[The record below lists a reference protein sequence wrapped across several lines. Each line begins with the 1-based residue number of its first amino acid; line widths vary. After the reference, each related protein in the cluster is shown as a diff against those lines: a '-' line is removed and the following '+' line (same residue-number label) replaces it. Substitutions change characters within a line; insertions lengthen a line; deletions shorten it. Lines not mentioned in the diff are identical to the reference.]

1 MSRGSNA
8 EVVRAIFA
16 AWNRDDMEA
25 VLEHLDPEAEL
36 VPLRAQLEGTSY
48 RGHDGVRQLH
58 SDLNAEWERMQLTV
72 DELREVGADRVVA
85 RSTLTAR
92 GRASG
97 VELEI
102 PIGWLIELRDGK
114 VIRSQSF
121 SNPDGAFRAA
131 GLEDSG

>member
-1 MSRGSNA
+1 MSQGSNA
-8 EVVRAIFA
+8 EVVQAIFA
-16 AWNRDDMEA
+16 AWNRDDIEA

-36 VPLRAQLEGTSY
+36 LPLRAQLEGTSY
-48 RGHDGVRQLH
+48 RGHDGARQMH
-58 SDLNAEWERMQLTV
+58 SDLNADWENMQLGV

-85 RSTLTAR
+85 RSTLTSR

-97 VELEI
+97 VELEV

-121 SNPDGAFRAA
+121 SDPDDAYRAA
-131 GLEDSG
+131 GLDR